1 MRGKSFILAAT
12 LAVAL
17 SETAFAQTTTIGP
30 GVRDDGWVSG
40 IGGASF
46 GSPVEPDSA
55 FGVEYGDDVSP
66 HVQAYLTLTYFEN
79 VMTQSLQ
86 DDIAVL
92 SQELT
97 AFTET
102 QFTLFGRDQAV
113 TFLAGGRYL
122 FGSPLSTFRPYVGGG
137 GGIINLKRTIA
148 DPRLGNI
155 TVAVL
160 NDFGIGDLQLATNST
175 TKPLV
180 EGALGV
186 ALFRGPLY
194 VDIGYRFKRAF
205 RIEGEVLD
213 FSQAAIGV
221 GYRF

>member
-1 MRGKSFILAAT
+1 MRGKSLILVAT
-12 LAVAL
+12 LAVASL
-17 SETAFAQTTTIGP
+17 AMPAFAQTPIGP

-46 GSPVEPDSA
+46 GTPVEPDSA

-97 AFTET
+97 AFTDS
-102 QFTLFGRDQAV
+102 QFNLFGRDQAV
-113 TFLAGGRYL
+113 TFLAGGRYA

-213 FSQAAIGV
+213 FSQAAVGV